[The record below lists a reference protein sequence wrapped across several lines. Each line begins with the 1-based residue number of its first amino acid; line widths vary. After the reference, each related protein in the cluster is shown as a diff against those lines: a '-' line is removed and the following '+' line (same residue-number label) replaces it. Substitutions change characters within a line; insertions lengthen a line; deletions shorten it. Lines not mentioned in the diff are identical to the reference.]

1 MKKNN
6 LQNDIT
12 ADFDSSMHEL
22 FGEPSSQGHG
32 FLHGLKNNVH
42 PLDTKNLTSR
52 RQQIKY

>member
-12 ADFDSSMHEL
+12 ADFDSSMHVL

-32 FLHGLKNNVH
+32 LNSRAG
-42 PLDTKNLTSR
+42 LDTKNLTSR

>member
-32 FLHGLKNNVH
+32 LKNNVH